1 MLNVSEQGL
10 FVVPWIYSRQSK
22 PDESLHALKVLILD
36 LAYLLVFILLS
47 PLWLLAFVFKPAF
60 RAGLRERFI
69 PPGSGDRCCNSVWLH
84 GSSAGEIDLLRP
96 LVARIEGQFPN
107 SSIVI
112 SAFAISG
119 FAFAKKAFPQ
129 HRVIYFPAD
138 LAFIIRR
145 FFRVLDPILIV
156 VVESEFWPNFFAVAE
171 RLKIPLC
178 VLNGKMSAKS
188 FRSHKKTGLIP
199 WALRKASLF
208 AVQTGN
214 HAARFR
220 GLGVSAA
227 SIHVTGNMK
236 YDLSDDADGSEE
248 RRKLRSQYG
257 LADDMPVWIGGSIHR
272 GEDEALAAA
281 QSGLVEDDYQMQ
293 LVVVPRYPAEA
304 EAMVEVFATHGLAA
318 VRKTELAD
326 SGAAIF
332 SDARSVLIVDTIGD
346 LKRYYAMSDVA
357 YIGGSLHFRGS
368 NKGGHNLMEPAILG
382 IAPIFGP
389 YNFSF
394 QETVRALLDGNA
406 GLQVS
411 DQAEIYHVLRRFLDN
426 PGTAAEMGARARQV
440 ILGNRGA
447 TDLNFALI
455 EPYISRR

>member
-1 MLNVSEQGL
+1 MLL
-10 FVVPWIYSRQSK
+10 
-22 PDESLHALKVLILD
+22 LD

-47 PLWLLAFVFKPAF
+47 PLWLLLLVLKPAF

-69 PPGSGDRCCNSVWLH
+69 PAGDPMRDTVWLH

-96 LVARIEGQFPN
+96 LLGRIEKQYPD

-119 FAFAKKAFPQ
+119 YAFASKAFPD
-129 HRVIYFPAD
+129 HRVIYFPVD

-171 RLKIPLC
+171 RSKIPLC
-178 VLNGKMSAKS
+178 VLNGRMSAKS
-188 FRSHKKTGLIP
+188 FRSHQRTGLIP

-208 AVQTGN
+208 AVQTED

-220 GLGVSAA
+220 DLGIPAA
-227 SIHVTGNMK
+227 SLYVTGNMK

-248 RRKLRSQYG
+248 RRRLRSQYS
-257 LADDMPVWIGGSIHR
+257 LRNDMPVWIGGSIHR
-272 GEDEALAAA
+272 GEDEALAWA
-281 QSGLVEDDYQMQ
+281 QERLVKDNYELQ

-304 EAMVEVFATHGLAA
+304 DAITEVFAAHGLTA
-318 VRKTELAD
+318 VRKTQLAG
-326 SGAAIF
+326 SGAAVF
-332 SDARSVLIVDTIGD
+332 SDPRSVLLVDTIGD

-357 YIGGSLHFRGS
+357 YVGGSLHFRGS

-382 IAPIFGP
+382 IAPLFGP

-394 QETVRALLDGNA
+394 QETVQALLEGEA
-406 GLQVS
+406 GLQLGNQ
-411 DQAEIYHVLRRFLDN
+411 DEIYRALKRFLDN
-426 PGTAAEMGARARQV
+426 PGTAAAMGARARRV

-455 EPYISRR
+455 EPYIAGR